1 MRELKEKHKYT
12 HIHAFKQ
19 ELCSVVEMTK
29 YLLLL
34 FSCEVSP
41 LYDPTDCSTPNFPV
55 LHYLQSFLKLMSVS
69 Q

>member
-1 MRELKEKHKYT
+1 MREIKEKHKYT

-29 YLLLL
+29 YLLL
-34 FSCEVSP
+34 FSREVSP
-41 LYDPTDCSTPNFPV
+41 LYDSADCSMPNFPV
-55 LHYLQSFLKLMSVS
+55 LHYLQSFLKLMSMS